1 MQKIFFLVAFIA
13 FAIGAFAQ
21 ITSTFDTDAEGWALL
36 DNNNNDPQTV
46 NYFLTG
52 GNPGGYV
59 QATKTSTSQPYFWTS
74 PAKFGGN
81 VAYFSYGQDLTFDL
95 QIDHVATVHGPVGDV
110 QIRNSFGSYLVLN
123 LPTFPAQ
130 APAWSSYTIRL
141 DETAGWHVGS
151 IGGPLATKA
160 QVLEYL
166 AGVSSFK
173 INIKYN
179 SGVSALTSA
188 IDNVVLGQRTILP
201 SPQITSLSS
210 TSGNPG
216 TSITINGNGFDPSP
230 ANNAVYFVGVQATI
244 TTATPTSLTVTVPE
258 GVQYGHVTVIN
269 KTTGLAKLS
278 EQPFAPTFDDGGR
291 IIPASFDP
299 KFDINLTGGYG
310 GVSIAD
316 MDGDG
321 WNDLVVA
328 RSDNLGIWVYRN
340 LGSGG
345 TLSAASFDAPIN
357 FPTLLAFT
365 NGSGL
370 KVIDFDNDGKLDMVT
385 SGWTGGPGVFATF
398 RNISTPGSITFE
410 AVEHWNGKSDESPVY
425 TAADIDGDG
434 LPELVS
440 GEGAGAAG
448 QNVWITQNLS
458 TPGNIEFGFSLYYF
472 SSTLDDAPSS
482 ATIRDLNNDGKPEF
496 ILIRNFG
503 GAISVFINTS
513 TPGFIS
519 FGTNFSIT
527 GGFWGDINVADF
539 NLDGKND
546 LAWKNG
552 FSNDDVHI
560 RLNTDTDGLLTDTD
574 FATEIIL
581 DSEVSTY
588 GALSIADIN
597 GDNKPDL
604 LATDNADVGIFENV
618 YAGGVFDASAFIPG
632 YRFQGNG
639 GSTYPATAQAA
650 DLNGDNKPDIVVGI
664 TNTSPDRLSIYENK
678 NIHTPVISL
687 TTVSPLKGVVGSTVT
702 ITGDYFSTIPA
713 ENMVHFGDVQVTV
726 VTATKTQLTVTV
738 PAGASYAP
746 VHVTRDQFTASYH
759 LPFNTTFSSG
769 VSFNNTHFAAPV
781 SFTLTAGDYDID
793 VADLN
798 GDGKPDILA
807 EANTN
812 KVYAFRNMHTT
823 GAISTASLMAN
834 DSLISGTIQ
843 NPRLVDLNG
852 DNKPDFVATSGVF
865 RNISAGAEINF
876 EAQTNIGGI
885 LTAAPADFNLD
896 GKIDYVGTFGSS
908 AVSVFENRMRQ
919 GSGAFISGGSY
930 NSISN
935 NFDFA
940 KPAVSGGPVTADFDN
955 DGLMD
960 MACGNGNTDNMTVWK
975 NNGAPRIGTTSFTSV
990 GDLTTLDNPGRLY
1003 SGDMDV
1009 DGKVDI
1015 VLYYGTGTTSSQV
1028 SVFHNTSSVGSISFN
1043 RVDYAIPAAG
1053 TLAWISDLDGDGKP
1067 ELLVTSEATN
1077 QFFILKNTS
1086 TPGTMN
1092 ASSFAAP
1099 FATAVTGPRGLATAD
1114 INLDGKPEIIINT
1127 NANTLLVYEN
1137 LVPSVAITI
1146 TQQPTSPNYACEN
1159 ASASFTTAAIGTTNI
1174 TYQWQKYDGSAFVNL
1189 ANNTTFSGVTTATL
1203 LVSNISSSEAG
1214 DYQCVISGDLA
1225 PSVITNTAN
1234 LVFNSLPTP
1243 PDAVNGISC
1252 GPGAVTLTAS
1262 GGSPGNY
1269 QWYTT
1274 SPLTAISGATN
1285 DAFTTPSL
1293 NANTDYAVTLR
1304 NTFCES
1310 IPVTVTAII
1319 STPPARPNISSSITP
1334 VGNELT
1340 ICSTTSLTL
1349 TAPNGFPGYLWSDGS
1364 TTPSISVTASG
1375 TYSVTAINGN
1385 GCPSP
1390 ASDGLVVTV
1399 VPAPCTNSAP
1409 VISTA
1414 AVNTTVGNSAVI
1426 DLSTLISDADNNL
1439 VLSSLTITQQPA
1451 SGAVASISGTTLLID
1466 YSGISFAGT
1475 ETVTVQV
1482 CDVFGECATQQFSIT
1497 VIGEIEIFNAISP
1510 NSDDKNEI
1518 FRIEYIDLIPETQ
1531 TNTVTIYN
1539 RWGDVVFEIS
1549 NYNNADRAFKGVSD
1563 NGKDLPSGTYFY
1575 KIEFQS
1581 GLEAKTGFLSLKR

>member
-1 MQKIFFLVAFIA
+1 MKKTGLLLICVVAFSLSH
-13 FAIGAFAQ
+13 AQ
-21 ITSTFDTDAEGWALL
+21 ISNTFDTDANGWTFS
-36 DNNNNDPQTV
+36 DNNLNDPQTV
-46 NYFLTG
+46 NYNASG
-52 GNPGGYV
+52 GNPGGYIS
-59 QATKTSTSQPYFWTS
+59 ATKTSTSQPYYWTS
-74 PAKFGGN
+74 PAQFGGN
-81 VAYFSYGQDLTFDL
+81 LMYFSYGQSLSFDIQL
-95 QIDHVATVHGPVGDV
+95 NYVGSFHFSTGDV
-110 QIRNSFGSYLVLN
+110 QIISPSAGTLVYA
-123 LPTFPAQ
+123 LPTIPAQ
-130 APAWSSYTIRL
+130 APAWSSYTIAL
-141 DETAGWHVGS
+141 DETAGWRIGS
-151 IGGPLATKA
+151 TGGPLATKA
-160 QVLEYL
+160 QILQYL
-166 AGVSSFK
+166 
-173 INIKYN
+173 
-179 SGVSALTSA
+179 SGVASFRIAANYRSGVTTFTTA

-201 SPQITSLSS
+201 APAVTSLST
-210 TSGNPG
+210 TSGNAG
-216 TSITINGNGFDPSP
+216 SSVTINGNGFDPTP
-230 ANNAVYFVGVQATI
+230 ANNAVYFGGVQATI
-244 TTATPTSLTVTVPE
+244 TSTSATALTVTIPNSA
-258 GVQYGHVTVIN
+258 QYGPITVVN
-269 KTTGLAKLS
+269 KTTGLS
-278 EQPFAPTFDDGGR
+278 MQSPQPFVPTFSGGGR

-299 KFDINLTGGYG
+299 KIDFMHSSDVTSVNVADI
-310 GVSIAD
+310 
-316 MDGDG
+316 DGDG
-321 WNDLVVA
+321 WNDLLVSGSANNV
-328 RSDNLGIWVYRN
+328 SIFLNLGTGGDITT
-340 LGSGG
+340 GSF
-345 TLSAASFDAPIN
+345 ASPVILPNAGNTRSLHIRDVDA
-357 FPTLLAFT
+357 
-365 NGSGL
+365 
-370 KVIDFDNDGKLDMVT
+370 DGKVDIISGYT
-385 SGWTGGPGVFATF
+385 SGSIVNFATF
-398 RNISTPGSITFE
+398 RNTSTPGNLSFE
-410 AVEHWNGKSDESPVY
+410 AVEYWPGLVY
-425 TAADIDGDG
+425 SGFNPTIVDVDGDG
-434 LPELVS
+434 LVDLV
-440 GEGAGAAG
+440 G
-448 QNVWITQNLS
+448 QHGNGSVNVDFWIAQNIS
-458 TPGNIEFGFSLYYF
+458 TSGNIEFGPSISYF
-472 SSTLDDAPSS
+472 GGSALDAGSG
-482 ATIRDLNNDGKPEF
+482 ACAGDLDNDGKPEF
-496 ILIRNFG
+496 LVSHGFG
-503 GAISVFINTS
+503 GS
-513 TPGFIS
+513 
-519 FGTNFSIT
+519 FSILKNNSVPGT
-527 GGFWGDINVADF
+527 IALT
-539 NLDGKND
+539 NLGTITSGN
-546 LAWKNG
+546 N
-552 FSNDDVHI
+552 
-560 RLNTDTDGLLTDTD
+560 
-574 FATEIIL
+574 
-581 DSEVSTY
+581 
-588 GALSIADIN
+588 ALSIADFNQDGKNDIAWKSGSTVRIRVNTNAGGPLDLTDFTTEVILTGDLSNYGGISIGDFN
-597 GDNKPDL
+597 GDGKIDI
-604 LATDNADVGIFENV
+604 AASDNGDVGVFENA
-618 YAGGVFDASAFIPG
+618 YTGGVFDANSFVGA
-632 YRFQGNG
+632 YRMQGSG
-639 GSTYPATAQAA
+639 GSTYPTSPVLGN
-650 DLNGDNKPDIVVGI
+650 LNGDNKPELIVGV
-664 TNTSPDRLSIYENK
+664 TNTTPNRISIYENN

-687 TTVSPLKGVVGSTVT
+687 TTVSPLKGAVGSTVT
-702 ITGDYFSTIPA
+702 ITGDYFSTTAA
-713 ENMVHFGDVQVTV
+713 ENIVHFGAVQATV

-738 PAGASYAP
+738 PAGAGYAP
-746 VHVTRDQFTASYH
+746 VRVTRDQFTASYH
-759 LPFNTTFSSG
+759 LPFSTTFSSG
-769 VSFNNTHFAAPV
+769 VSFNNTHFAPPV
-781 SFTLTAGDYDID
+781 SFTLTGGDYDIN

-798 GDGKPDILA
+798 GDGMPDILA

-812 KVYAFRNMHTT
+812 KVYAFRNTHTT
-823 GAISTASLMAN
+823 GAISAT
-834 DSLISGTIQ
+834 SLIADDSITTGTMQ
-843 NPRLVDLNG
+843 NPRIIDLNG

-876 EAQTNIGGI
+876 EAQTNIGGT

-896 GKIDYVGTFGSS
+896 GKIDYVGTLGSS
-908 AVSVFENRMRQ
+908 TVSVFENRMRQ
-919 GSGAFISGGSY
+919 GASAFISGGSY
-930 NSISN
+930 NSIST
-935 NFDFA
+935 NFDFV
-940 KPAVSGGPVTADFDN
+940 KPAASGGPVTADFDN

-960 MACGNGNTDNMTVWK
+960 MACGNGTTDNLTVWK
-975 NNGAPRIGTTSFTSV
+975 NNGSYRIGAASFTSI
-990 GDLTTLDNPGRLY
+990 GNLTTLDNPGRLY
-1003 SGDMDV
+1003 TGDMDV

-1015 VLYYGTGTTSSQV
+1015 VLYYGTGTTSSQI

-1043 RVDYAIPAAG
+1043 RVDYAIPAAV
-1053 TLAWISDLDGDGKP
+1053 TLPWVSDLDGDGKP
-1067 ELLVTSEATN
+1067 EILVTSETTN

-1375 TYSVTAINGN
+1375 TYSVTVINGN

-1390 ASDGLVVTV
+1390 ASDGLVITI

-1409 VISTA
+1409 VISSTT
-1414 AVNTTVGNSAVI
+1414 VNTTVGNSAVI

-1451 SGAVASISGTTLLID
+1451 SGAVATISGTTLTIN
-1466 YSGISFAGT
+1466 YSGISFSGL
-1475 ETVTVQV
+1475 ETVTIGV
-1482 CDVFGECATQQFSIT
+1482 CDVFGECTTQQFEIT
-1497 VIGEIEIFNAISP
+1497 VIGELEIFNAVSP
-1510 NSDDKNEI
+1510 NNDSKNEI

-1539 RWGDVVFEIS
+1539 RWGDVVFEVS

-1581 GLEAKTGFLSLKR
+1581 GMEAKTGFLSLKR